1 MGIAERK
8 ERERLQRR
16 IDIINSAEKLFFK
29 KGVSETTMEDIAKDA
44 ELSKGTLYLYF
55 KNKDVLLFEIV
66 KQKLENLKKKLV
78 KAYDENISGLENMNK
93 IKLAYIDFV
102 NKDHNH
108 LKSIV
113 YFDKNIFNNL
123 DSDDK
128 KTILN
133 NDSTLHFFAKI
144 IIKGQTDGS
153 IINDINPIQLALT
166 LWTQTAGVISFASD
180 KDFILDI
187 LNISKTDFI
196 MKQFDILINGIAK
209 K

>member
-78 KAYDENISGLENMNK
+78 KAYDENISGLQNMHK

-123 DSDDK
+123 DNDNK
-128 KTILN
+128 KIILN